1 MNIDKYLERINY
13 KGKTSPNLDN
23 FKSIHRQHL
32 YNIPFENL
40 DIGNKVEIILD
51 IDNLEKKIIYNNRGG
66 YCYELN
72 GLFYHLL
79 KEIGYNVKMISAR
92 VSNDKIEFG
101 PEFDHLALITELDEQ
116 WLTDVGFGDNFL
128 EPITLTIN
136 KPQKNLNGWFKITEY
151 ENKYE
156 NEGDNNYLKLSKIVK
171 DDVYTDEYIFTT
183 RERDWQ
189 DFNKMN
195 KYHQTSPD
203 SPFTKKKV
211 CTIAKEN
218 GRVTL
223 TNDKLIITEGSTK
236 KVIEVKDEKDFDKKL
251 YEYFGR
257 ET

>member
-40 DIGNKVEIILD
+40 DIWNKVEIKLD

-92 VSNDKIEFG
+92 VSNDKNEFG
-101 PEFDHLALITELDEQ
+101 PEFDHLALITELDEL

-128 EPITLTIN
+128 EPIALKIN
-136 KPQKNLNGWFKITEY
+136 KPQKNPNGWFKITEY
-151 ENKYE
+151 ENEYE
-156 NEGDNNYLKLSKIVK
+156 NEGDNVTNNNDYL
-171 DDVYTDEYIFTT
+171 
-183 RERDWQ
+183 
-189 DFNKMN
+189 
-195 KYHQTSPD
+195 
-203 SPFTKKKV
+203 
-211 CTIAKEN
+211 
-218 GRVTL
+218 
-223 TNDKLIITEGSTK
+223 
-236 KVIEVKDEKDFDKKL
+236 
-251 YEYFGR
+251 
-257 ET
+257 